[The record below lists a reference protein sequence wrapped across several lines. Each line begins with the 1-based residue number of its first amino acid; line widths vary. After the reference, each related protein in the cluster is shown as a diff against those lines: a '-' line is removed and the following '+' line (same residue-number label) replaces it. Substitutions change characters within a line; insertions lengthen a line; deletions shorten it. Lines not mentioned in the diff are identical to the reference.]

1 MDLAHFLPH
10 WNASLNALATLLL
23 IAGLASIKSKREGLH
38 KWTMISAF
46 ATSTVFLVSYLF
58 YHVVVKEGISTPF
71 PSYPPDWVRYTY
83 YAILLSHILLAMA
96 VPVLA
101 IWSIVL
107 GLRDRRAAHRR
118 LSWFTLPIWLYVS
131 VTGVVV
137 YAMLYHAYPPSEAS
151 PSATLVPASAGATP

>member
-1 MDLAHFLPH
+1 VDLAHFLPH
-10 WNASLNALATLLL
+10 WNASLNALATVLLV
-23 IAGLASIKSKREGLH
+23 AGLASIKSKREGLH
-38 KWTMISAF
+38 KWTMVAAF
-46 ATSTVFLVSYLF
+46 ATSILFLASYIY
-58 YHVVVKEGISTPF
+58 YHVVVKQGISTPF

-83 YAILLSHILLAMA
+83 YVILLSHILLAMA

-137 YAMLYHAYPPSEAS
+137 YAMLYHAFPPEEVS
-151 PSATLVPASAGATP
+151 PAAALMPASAGATP